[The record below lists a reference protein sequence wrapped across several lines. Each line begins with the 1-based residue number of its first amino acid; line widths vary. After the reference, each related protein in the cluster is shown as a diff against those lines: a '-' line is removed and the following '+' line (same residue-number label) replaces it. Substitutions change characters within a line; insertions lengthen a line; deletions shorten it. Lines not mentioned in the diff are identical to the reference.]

1 MEYKRVKLTKVGLT
15 GRIPDGLHPN
25 GIEVGY
31 IEEGYMVE
39 PPKVVVYPGSD
50 RPYKPVSFTYN
61 TDPPYTSRV
70 GLLEIGRA
78 VKQLYT
84 EEQLFEYFF
93 SIAE

>member
-39 PPKVVVYPGSD
+39 PPKVGEMFLLYPHNKVTFG
-50 RPYKPVSFTYN
+50 N
-61 TDPPYTSRV
+61 TPHFYTSLVTEVISDTEFRT
-70 GLLEIGRA
+70 LNS
-78 VKQLYT
+78 LYKI
-84 EEQLFEYFF
+84 EV
-93 SIAE
+93 I

>member
-39 PPKVVVYPGSD
+39 PPKVGEMFLLYPHNKVTPPPHFHTSLVTEVISD
-50 RPYKPVSFTYN
+50 TKFRTLNSLYKIEV
-61 TDPPYTSRV
+61 
-70 GLLEIGRA
+70 I
-78 VKQLYT
+78 
-84 EEQLFEYFF
+84 
-93 SIAE
+93 

>member
-39 PPKVVVYPGSD
+39 PPKVGEMFLLYPHNKVTFGNTPHFHTSLVTEVISD
-50 RPYKPVSFTYN
+50 PEFRTLNSLYKIEV
-61 TDPPYTSRV
+61 
-70 GLLEIGRA
+70 I
-78 VKQLYT
+78 
-84 EEQLFEYFF
+84 
-93 SIAE
+93 

>member
-39 PPKVVVYPGSD
+39 PPKVGEMFLLYPHNKVTLGNT
-50 RPYKPVSFTYN
+50 PYFH
-61 TDPPYTSRV
+61 TSLVNEVISHTEFRK
-70 GLLEIGRA
+70 LNS
-78 VKQLYT
+78 LYKI
-84 EEQLFEYFF
+84 EV
-93 SIAE
+93 I

>member
-39 PPKVVVYPGSD
+39 PPKVGEMFLLYPYNKVAFGNTPHFHTSLVTEVISATEF
-50 RPYKPVSFTYN
+50 RTLNSLYKIEVIWK
-61 TDPPYTSRV
+61 D
-70 GLLEIGRA
+70 
-78 VKQLYT
+78 
-84 EEQLFEYFF
+84 
-93 SIAE
+93 

>member
-39 PPKVVVYPGSD
+39 PPKVGEMFLLYPHNKVIFGNIPHFHTSLVTEVISD
-50 RPYKPVSFTYN
+50 TEFRTLNSLYKIEV
-61 TDPPYTSRV
+61 
-70 GLLEIGRA
+70 I
-78 VKQLYT
+78 
-84 EEQLFEYFF
+84 
-93 SIAE
+93 

>member
-39 PPKVVVYPGSD
+39 PPKVGEMFLLYPHNKVTFGNNTSLVTEVISD
-50 RPYKPVSFTYN
+50 TEFRTLNSLYKIEV
-61 TDPPYTSRV
+61 
-70 GLLEIGRA
+70 I
-78 VKQLYT
+78 
-84 EEQLFEYFF
+84 
-93 SIAE
+93 

>member
-39 PPKVVVYPGSD
+39 PPKVGEMFFLYPHNKVAFGNTPIFHTSLVTEVISATEF
-50 RPYKPVSFTYN
+50 RTLNSLYKIEVIWKN
-61 TDPPYTSRV
+61 
-70 GLLEIGRA
+70 
-78 VKQLYT
+78 
-84 EEQLFEYFF
+84 
-93 SIAE
+93 

>member
-39 PPKVVVYPGSD
+39 PPKVGEMFLLYPHNKVTFSNTPHFHTSLVTEVISD
-50 RPYKPVSFTYN
+50 TEFRTLNSLYKIEV
-61 TDPPYTSRV
+61 
-70 GLLEIGRA
+70 I
-78 VKQLYT
+78 
-84 EEQLFEYFF
+84 
-93 SIAE
+93 

>member
-39 PPKVVVYPGSD
+39 PPKVGEMFLLYPHNKVAFGNTPYFHTSLVTEVISD
-50 RPYKPVSFTYN
+50 TEFRTLNSLYKIEV
-61 TDPPYTSRV
+61 
-70 GLLEIGRA
+70 I
-78 VKQLYT
+78 
-84 EEQLFEYFF
+84 
-93 SIAE
+93 

>member
-39 PPKVVVYPGSD
+39 PPKVGEMFFLYPYNRISITNTPNFHTSLVTEIISD
-50 RPYKPVSFTYN
+50 TEFRTLNSLYKIETWKN
-61 TDPPYTSRV
+61 
-70 GLLEIGRA
+70 
-78 VKQLYT
+78 
-84 EEQLFEYFF
+84 
-93 SIAE
+93 